1 MKLNRNIF
9 WLTGSAAL
17 AGLALG
23 GMVVLGPLN
32 GVAAL
37 SDLLLRGALLVLFW
51 LGYVTLM
58 ICGLCF
64 LGERIFGR
72 EPERDARPP
81 AIED

>member
-1 MKLNRNIF
+1 MKLNRNIL

-23 GMVVLGPLN
+23 GMVALGPLN

-64 LGERIFGR
+64 LGERIFSR
-72 EPERDARPP
+72 EPERDVRPP